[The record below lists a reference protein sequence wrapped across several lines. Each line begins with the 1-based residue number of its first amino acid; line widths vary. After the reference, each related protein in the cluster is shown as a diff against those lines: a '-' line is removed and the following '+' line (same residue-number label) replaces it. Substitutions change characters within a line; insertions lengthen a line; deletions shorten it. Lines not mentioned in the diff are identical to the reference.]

1 MKKIKWKRTS
11 CLVLAGIL
19 AASLYGCGN
28 SGKDQ
33 SAPESTTASGAMSDA
48 AANSSSGEALSEP
61 AAETTAVQ
69 AAAPVYETVELN
81 VAYHPGLAA
90 LCVPG
95 IGEKHGFF
103 EEEGLKINWIQFTAG
118 PPEIAAMVAGD
129 LQFGYIGHG
138 AHTLC
143 AQGEA
148 QVVSLSHVSNSEWL
162 IVRENSGIKSME
174 DLKGKKIVTQLGTSG
189 EVILNLALER
199 AGMTRSDVN
208 VYNMD
213 MAGAVSAFIA
223 GQADAICSWDAH
235 NHAIR
240 TNVEEELY
248 TLAQTSDFMDKMAFP
263 GSWVATSGYLAD
275 NHDIAVRFVR
285 ALNKCY
291 EYRAGNMDETI
302 QLSAEFGGLEY
313 EAVDANRDSAI
324 YYSATELKQM
334 LADGEITDIYQSQL
348 NNFIETGKVEDGDVA
363 EYVRTDIM
371 AEALEYL
378 N

>member
-1 MKKIKWKRTS
+1 MKKINLKRALGLALS
-11 CLVLAGIL
+11 VILVTGLAG
-19 AASLYGCGN
+19 CG
-28 SGKDQ
+28 
-33 SAPESTTASGAMSDA
+33 
-48 AANSSSGEALSEP
+48 SSSGNIPQAT
-61 AAETTAVQ
+61 AATTAPTTTVLGQ
-69 AAAPVYETVELN
+69 TAPATAESTEAAPQYETVELN

-148 QVVSLSHVSNSEWL
+148 QVVSLSHISNSEWL
-162 IVRENSGIKSME
+162 IVRENSGIRSME

-189 EVILNLALER
+189 EVILNLALDA
-199 AGMTRSDVN
+199 AGMSRSDVN
-208 VYNMD
+208 IYNMD

-223 GQADAICSWDAH
+223 GQADAIASWDAH
-235 NHAIR
+235 NHAIKN
-240 TNVEEELY
+240 NVEDELY
-248 TLAQTSDFMDKMAFP
+248 TLAQTSDYTDKMAFP
-263 GSWVATSGYLAD
+263 GSWVATPDYLAG
-275 NHDIAVRFVR
+275 NYDIAVRFVR

-291 EYRAGNMDETI
+291 EYRAHNMDETI
-302 QLSAEFGGLEY
+302 LLSAEFGGLDL
-313 EAVDANRDSAI
+313 EAVEANRDSAI
-324 YYSATELKQM
+324 YYSATELKEM
-334 LADGEITDIYQSQL
+334 LESGELLEVYQSQL
-348 NNFIETGKVEDGDVA
+348 NNFIETDKVQEGKVE

-371 AEALEYL
+371 AAALEYL
-378 N
+378 K